1 LDLLPSSF
9 CSTSWQPG
17 DFRIS
22 IGPQGSRSHAFS
34 FRLLGPAGIID
45 QKSAT
50 LLSLT
55 PSDSAEK
62 LIRGEIDIAIFLD
75 GWESPTVQQLLNSKD
90 VKLENVATADAFVG
104 LHP

>member
-1 LDLLPSSF
+1 
-9 CSTSWQPG
+9 
-17 DFRIS
+17 
-22 IGPQGSRSHAFS
+22 
-34 FRLLGPAGIID
+34 
-45 QKSAT
+45 

-62 LIRGEIDIAIFLD
+62 LTRGEIDIAIFLD